1 MPTTDAC
8 WNPGRQHREYENML
22 ILHTLKETSENRI
35 SCFGYYYGLETN
47 FKIT

>member
-1 MPTTDAC
+1 MPATDAC

-22 ILHTLKETSENRI
+22 MHTLKETSENRI